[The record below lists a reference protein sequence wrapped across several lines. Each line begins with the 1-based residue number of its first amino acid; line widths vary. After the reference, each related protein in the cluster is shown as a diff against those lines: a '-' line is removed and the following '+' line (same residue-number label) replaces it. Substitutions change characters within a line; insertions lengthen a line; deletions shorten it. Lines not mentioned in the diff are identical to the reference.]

1 MSKTDKGLVGNEVIE
16 KNIEEL
22 KNSFTDENLAVL
34 LTTIR
39 QRIQEK
45 GQFVVG
51 VSVPDNSGMNLTL
64 QTVKYNGAKWFIA
77 FTSFDEELKGKS
89 GVMSGFLADIDQ
101 ILDITFKNN
110 EIEGIILNPYGNMI
124 SLNKSVLTVIKG

>member
-45 GQFVVG
+45 GQLVVG

-124 SLNKSVLTVIKG
+124 SLNKAVLTVIKG